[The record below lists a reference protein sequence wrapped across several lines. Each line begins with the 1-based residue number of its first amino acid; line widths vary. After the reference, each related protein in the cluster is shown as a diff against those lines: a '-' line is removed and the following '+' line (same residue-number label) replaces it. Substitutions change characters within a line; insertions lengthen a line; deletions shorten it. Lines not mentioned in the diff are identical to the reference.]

1 MYDISV
7 YPFLYGFFLNH
18 NRPFN
23 VNVYNNFIELSNF
36 YTITYRWETASTAVT
51 VLNIVYIYI

>member
-36 YTITYRWETASTAVT
+36 YTITYRWETA
-51 VLNIVYIYI
+51 